1 MELMEVNSLKNVGI
15 YVRVST
21 EEQAKEGYSI
31 AAQKEKLKAY
41 CISQGWANYKFYID
55 EGKSAKDIH
64 RPSLE
69 LMLRHIEQGI
79 INTVLVYRLDRL
91 TRSVRDLY
99 SLLDYFDKYNAVFRS
114 ATEVYD
120 TGSATGRLFI
130 TLVAAMAQWERE
142 NLGERVKMG
151 QVEKARQGQYSAP
164 APFGFTKEGE
174 YLVKNPKEGEI
185 LLDMI
190 DKIKKGYSLR
200 KLADYLDE
208 SDAVPKRGYKWHIT
222 SILTMLKNPV
232 LYGAFRW
239 GDEIIEGAF
248 DGYISR
254 EEFEQLQKILH
265 DRQNFKKRE
274 TYSIFIFQTK
284 IICPNCGNR
293 LTCERSKYFRK
304 RDNKHVESNHYRCQA
319 CLLNKHP
326 TIGGSEKKFERALIE
341 YMQNVKPRL
350 EPKIPEEK
358 QQDYDK
364 IHQKILNIEKQRKK
378 YQKAWSMD
386 LITDQEFEQLMTETK
401 EALQKAQTAL
411 EQEKTFHKPKNPMDM
426 ERAKEIVTMF
436 NKSWSVLTSE
446 EKRQIVQE
454 LIKQIE
460 FEKKDRKIRILDIQ
474 FY

>member
-1 MELMEVNSLKNVGI
+1 MEVNSLKNVGI